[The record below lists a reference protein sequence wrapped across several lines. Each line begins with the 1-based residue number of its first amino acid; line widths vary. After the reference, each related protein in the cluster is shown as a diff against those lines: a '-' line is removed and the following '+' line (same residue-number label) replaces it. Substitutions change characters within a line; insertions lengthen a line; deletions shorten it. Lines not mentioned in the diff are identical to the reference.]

1 MKFVAILRALLAT
14 GAMTLYGCM
23 FGGVAGPTSLELAQ
37 LASAVAEYHS
47 EATLAVMGR
56 LEVSETQEAAARVS
70 SMLPVSSSSVGT
82 QALIIDEEV
91 YVLPDGTEV
100 TIVRML
106 DDRDTADPEDD
117 LLTITR
123 SFEMWEGATK
133 THQIQRP
140 RPPESSW
147 SGWED
152 DRLTQAG
159 TIEVYVEGIMIQH
172 GTVDVTWQRAGDL
185 VTVAA
190 IEQELTAVDPAGGI
204 VRTMITVDDAGLQQ
218 KTVYRISISDGY
230 EIIVHSFTFEE
241 IEVDGVIKTKIVRDD
256 GRYAI
261 VERAR
266 DPRVVEHYHADGKL
280 HARVTT
286 VRNRS
291 TGERTITRELFDE
304 AGNLVHT
311 QRLAVQFRFLG
322 DQIVVTATFASGRT
336 VDVVIR
342 ERDDGYEVVRDG
354 ITYVVRFTD
363 AGIEFYGPDGELIGT
378 VIIDDDGGVTVVT
391 PEGEAEQV
399 NLA

>member
-1 MKFVAILRALLAT
+1 
-14 GAMTLYGCM
+14 
-23 FGGVAGPTSLELAQ
+23 
-37 LASAVAEYHS
+37 
-47 EATLAVMGR
+47 MGSQR
-56 LEVSETQEAAARVS
+56 AARVS

-230 EIIVHSFTFEE
+230 EIRSRSKRSKSTASS
-241 IEVDGVIKTKIVRDD
+241 RP
-256 GRYAI
+256 RSYATM
-261 VERAR
+261 VATRSSS
-266 DPRVVEHYHADGKL
+266 
-280 HARVTT
+280 ARVILASSSTT
-286 VRNRS
+286 
-291 TGERTITRELFDE
+291 
-304 AGNLVHT
+304 T
-311 QRLAVQFRFLG
+311 Q
-322 DQIVVTATFASGRT
+322 T
-336 VDVVIR
+336 VSC
-342 ERDDGYEVVRDG
+342 
-354 ITYVVRFTD
+354 
-363 AGIEFYGPDGELIGT
+363 
-378 VIIDDDGGVTVVT
+378 T
-391 PEGEAEQV
+391 PG
-399 NLA
+399 

>member
-1 MKFVAILRALLAT
+1 
-14 GAMTLYGCM
+14 
-23 FGGVAGPTSLELAQ
+23 
-37 LASAVAEYHS
+37 
-47 EATLAVMGR
+47 MGSQR
-56 LEVSETQEAAARVS
+56 AARVS

-190 IEQELTAVDPAGGI
+190 ID
-204 VRTMITVDDAGLQQ
+204 
-218 KTVYRISISDGY
+218 
-230 EIIVHSFTFEE
+230 
-241 IEVDGVIKTKIVRDD
+241 
-256 GRYAI
+256 
-261 VERAR
+261 
-266 DPRVVEHYHADGKL
+266 
-280 HARVTT
+280 
-286 VRNRS
+286 RS
-291 TGERTITRELFDE
+291 
-304 AGNLVHT
+304 
-311 QRLAVQFRFLG
+311 
-322 DQIVVTATFASGRT
+322 
-336 VDVVIR
+336 
-342 ERDDGYEVVRDG
+342 
-354 ITYVVRFTD
+354 
-363 AGIEFYGPDGELIGT
+363 
-378 VIIDDDGGVTVVT
+378 
-391 PEGEAEQV
+391 
-399 NLA
+399 

>member
-1 MKFVAILRALLAT
+1 
-14 GAMTLYGCM
+14 
-23 FGGVAGPTSLELAQ
+23 
-37 LASAVAEYHS
+37 
-47 EATLAVMGR
+47 MGSQR
-56 LEVSETQEAAARVS
+56 AARVS

-185 VTVAA
+185 VTVDA

-230 EIIVHSFTFEE
+230 EILH
-241 IEVDGVIKTKIVRDD
+241 VRRDRSRRRHQD
-256 GRYAI
+256 QDRTRRWSLRDR
-261 VERAR
+261 RAR
-266 DPRVVEHYHADGKL
+266 A
-280 HARVTT
+280 
-286 VRNRS
+286 
-291 TGERTITRELFDE
+291 
-304 AGNLVHT
+304 
-311 QRLAVQFRFLG
+311 
-322 DQIVVTATFASGRT
+322 
-336 VDVVIR
+336 
-342 ERDDGYEVVRDG
+342 
-354 ITYVVRFTD
+354 
-363 AGIEFYGPDGELIGT
+363 
-378 VIIDDDGGVTVVT
+378 
-391 PEGEAEQV
+391 
-399 NLA
+399 